1 MDNKNM
7 TALVS
12 AFVRCYHDKK
22 SNIKIY
28 RDKYVQYIL
37 NSEEYVAILNNMS
50 DGIKFFNPKFNGT
63 KEEAIKWIV
72 NNQIGPSV
80 LGRSAFNKKSLE
92 TAISIGCKQYL
103 IYASGYDTSSIG
115 KNIKCFEIDRVEM
128 IENKIKRLEDNNI
141 DISNIEFIK
150 TDFTNNNW
158 FDSVLNSS
166 YSKSLTSFNSLL
178 GISYYLTKEEFNNM
192 IEQISNNIC
201 EGSSILFDYQ
211 TDKYSKE
218 TSINEKLASATKEE
232 MKAKYSYDE
241 IEKILSNN
249 NMRIYEYLNNEDI
262 TNKYFYDY
270 NTLNPNDKI
279 IAPEG
284 IAYILAVK
292 K

>member
-1 MDNKNM
+1 M

-12 AFVRCYHDKK
+12 SFVRCYHDKK

-28 RDKYVQYIL
+28 SDKYVQYIL
-37 NSEEYVAILNNMS
+37 NSEEYIAILNNMS

-63 KEEAIKWIV
+63 KEEAIKCIV

-80 LGRSAFNKKSLE
+80 LGRSAFNKKSLK

-103 IYASGYDTSSIG
+103 IYASGYDTSAIG
-115 KNIKCFEIDRVEM
+115 KNIKCFEIDRAEM
-128 IENKIKRLEDNNI
+128 IEDKIKRLEDNNI
-141 DISNIEFIK
+141 NMNNLEFIK
-150 TDFTNNNW
+150 ADFTNNKW

-166 YSKSLTSFNSLL
+166 YNKLLISFNSLL
-178 GISYYLTKEEFNNM
+178 GISYYLTKEEFKNM

-211 TDKYSKE
+211 TDKYSEE
-218 TSINEKLASATKEE
+218 TYINEKLASATQEE
-232 MKAKYSYDE
+232 MKSKYSYNE
-241 IEKILSNN
+241 IEEILSNN
-249 NMRIYEYLNNEDI
+249 NMKIYEYLNNEDI
-262 TNKYFYDY
+262 TNEYFDDY

-284 IAYILAVK
+284 ISYILAVK